1 MTAPSP
7 TSAIAVSRE
16 LERVMRL
23 DRGRILSILA
33 SGLRDLSLAEE
44 VLQEAAVSALAHWG
58 RAGLPAS
65 PQGWLL
71 QVARRKAIDRLRGAA
86 RDSRNAPALAALAQD
101 DAAPDAHDI
110 PDERLR
116 LIFACCHPALE
127 PKSRVALTL
136 RTVCGL
142 TTPEI
147 ARAFLDAE
155 ATIGQRISRAKS
167 KIKAAGIPFSIP
179 EAQHWPMRLDAV
191 LTTVYLIFTT
201 GYVAGP
207 EEPRDLCLEAEY
219 LMRLIDRLRPEDS
232 EIEGALAMM
241 LLTAA
246 RRAARIGPDGAS
258 LPPSGQDRTL
268 WDAARL
274 SEGRAILARA
284 IDRRHPGPF
293 QIKAAIADCQMADPT
308 PDWPQIA
315 ALYGALLRYEPTP
328 VVRLNA
334 AVAIAEAGDP
344 AQGLGIVE
352 DLAPDLWEY
361 QPWHAARAALL
372 AATGAKG
379 EAAKAYLKAIAKAP
393 TQAKALF
400 LSKRLSELGEVPFDR

>member
-1 MTAPSP
+1 MTTPGPAA
-7 TSAIAVSRE
+7 AIAVSRE
-16 LERVMRL
+16 LDRVMRA
-23 DRGRILSILA
+23 DRGRLVSVLA
-33 SGLRDLSLAEE
+33 TGLRDLGLAEE
-44 VLQEAAVSALAHWG
+44 ALQEAAASALAHWG

-65 PQGWLL
+65 PTGWLL

-86 RDSRNAPALAALAQD
+86 RDSRNGQALAVLLED
-101 DAAPDAHDI
+101 EAAAEPDAI
-110 PDERLR
+110 PDQRLR

-155 ATIGQRISRAKS
+155 PTMGQRISRAKA
-167 KIKAAGIPFSIP
+167 KIAAAGIPFAVPDP
-179 EAQHWPMRLDAV
+179 EHWPARLDTV

-207 EEPRDLCLEAEY
+207 NEPRDLCLEAEY
-219 LMRLIDRLRPEDS
+219 LIRLIDRLHRGDA

-241 LLTAA
+241 LLTGA

-258 LPPSGQDRTL
+258 LPPSAQDRSL
-268 WDAARL
+268 WDAGRIA
-274 SEGRAILARA
+274 EGRAILARA
-284 IDRRHPGPF
+284 VARRLPGPF
-293 QIKAAIADCQMADPT
+293 QIKAAIADCQMADPG

-328 VVRLNA
+328 VVWLNL

-344 AQGLGIVE
+344 AQGLAITDGLGE
-352 DLAPDLWEY
+352 ELSDY

-372 AATGAKG
+372 AATGSRATA
-379 EAAKAYLKAIAKAP
+379 ENAYREAIARAP
-393 TQAKALF
+393 TPAEALY
-400 LSKRLSELGEVPFDR
+400 LTRRLADLLQS

>member
-1 MTAPSP
+1 
-7 TSAIAVSRE
+7 
-16 LERVMRL
+16 
-23 DRGRILSILA
+23 
-33 SGLRDLSLAEE
+33 
-44 VLQEAAVSALAHWG
+44 
-58 RAGLPAS
+58 
-65 PQGWLL
+65 
-71 QVARRKAIDRLRGAA
+71 
-86 RDSRNAPALAALAQD
+86 
-101 DAAPDAHDI
+101 
-110 PDERLR
+110 
-116 LIFACCHPALE
+116 
-127 PKSRVALTL
+127 
-136 RTVCGL
+136 
-142 TTPEI
+142 
-147 ARAFLDAE
+147 
-155 ATIGQRISRAKS
+155 
-167 KIKAAGIPFSIP
+167 
-179 EAQHWPMRLDAV
+179 
-191 LTTVYLIFTT
+191 
-201 GYVAGP
+201 
-207 EEPRDLCLEAEY
+207 
-219 LMRLIDRLRPEDS
+219 
-232 EIEGALAMM
+232 MM